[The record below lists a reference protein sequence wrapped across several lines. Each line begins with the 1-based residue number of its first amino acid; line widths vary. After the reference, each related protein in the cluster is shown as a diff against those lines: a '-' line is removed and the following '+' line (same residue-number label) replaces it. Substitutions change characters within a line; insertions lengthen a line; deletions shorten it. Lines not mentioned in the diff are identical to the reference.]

1 MAREFTIEITD
12 YCPFKCPFCSTDAT
26 DREVESK
33 WLTAIYV
40 VTLFRQAYE
49 AGYAIVHI
57 SGGEPLF
64 HQNIGN
70 ILWEAGRIFGFEN
83 VWLHTNLVRNV
94 ATNFHV
100 APTVQF
106 HAFGTPEGYDQ
117 IHIVKRI
124 CQGRDKRPEV
134 NFSRN
139 FDEDC
144 DCDHYLIR
152 ADGTRVKGPCRKEE
166 PDGGD
171 GA

>member
-12 YCPFKCPFCSTDAT
+12 YCPFKCPFCSTKARQSEADSRWLT
-26 DREVESK
+26 IPTIFTLLSEGKHEGREV
-33 WLTAIYV
+33 
-40 VTLFRQAYE
+40 
-49 AGYAIVHI
+49 VHI

-64 HQNIGN
+64 HASIGE
-70 ILWEAGRIFGFEN
+70 ILWKAAELFGFEN
-83 VWLHTNLVRNV
+83 VWLHTNLIRNI

-117 IHIVKRI
+117 IHIVKRV

-134 NFSRN
+134 SFSRN

-144 DCDHYLIR
+144 DCDHYVIR
-152 ADGTRVKGPCRKEE
+152 ADGTRVKGPCKKEE
-166 PDGGD
+166 PDE
-171 GA
+171 

>member
-12 YCPFKCPFCSTDAT
+12 YCPFKCPFCSTDT
-26 DREVESK
+26 TYNRREAK
-33 WLTAIYV
+33 WLEFMSIYDLIRV
-40 VTLFRQAYE
+40 GKAEGRE
-49 AGYAIVHI
+49 IVHI

-64 HQNIGN
+64 HRDIGK
-70 ILWEAGRIFGFEN
+70 ILWTAGQAFGFEN
-83 VWLHTNLVRNV
+83 VWLHTNLVRNI

-100 APTVQF
+100 VPTVQF
-106 HAFGTPEGYDQ
+106 HGYGTPEGYDK

-134 NFSRN
+134 SFSRN

-144 DCDHYLIR
+144 DCDHYVIR

-166 PDGGD
+166 PDAGD
-171 GA
+171 AS

>member
-1 MAREFTIEITD
+1 MREFTIEITNF
-12 YCPFKCPFCSTDAT
+12 CPFGCSFCSTDAT
-26 DREVESK
+26 DERSASVSLDIFKVLGLLDEGK
-33 WLTAIYV
+33 KNGC
-40 VTLFRQAYE
+40 Q
-49 AGYAIVHI
+49 IVHI

-64 HQNIGN
+64 NVDIGN

-106 HAFGTPEGYDQ
+106 HAFGTPEGYDK
-117 IHIVKRI
+117 IHVVKRI

-134 NFSRN
+134 SFSRN

-144 DCDHYLIR
+144 ECDHYVVR

-166 PDGGD
+166 EARDEC
-171 GA
+171 